1 MAAQVKFLDTTLR
14 DGEQSAG
21 IGMTVD
27 EKMQIARQLARLK
40 VDIIEAGFAASSP
53 GDFQAVQR
61 IAEDVQGPIICSLSR
76 AVPGDVDA
84 AWGAIKSSEKPRIHV
99 FLSSSEIHQMHQLRK
114 DREDVM
120 TMAVDMVSRARGYCE
135 DVEFSPMD
143 ATRTNPDYLYRM
155 LEEVIKAGAS
165 TINIADTVGYAIP
178 SDFQT
183 MLRDIQQNV
192 PGIENVTLSVHC
204 HNDLGLAVSNSLA
217 AIEVGARQ
225 VEGCINGIGERAGN
239 ASLEEIIMALDTRKD
254 LFGVELNVDTTQ
266 IYPSSRL
273 VSRITG
279 MNVQANKAIV
289 GENAFRHA
297 SGIHQDGVLKDRSTY
312 EVMQP
317 ERVGLPPDVQLVLG
331 KLSGRAGL
339 QARLE
344 ALGYSLSREGS
355 HRRVRAVR
363 GAGRQ
368 EERSYRPRPGNPHG
382 RGEPDGL
389 GAHQLLH
396 RDGALHQRGQGHP
409 HGDGAAHRAGR
420 QRQDRRLHGQRP
432 GGRGL
437 PRHRP
442 GDWHHCQDL
451 RLPGAG
457 RVGRPGFGG
466 FTVSIRIENNGRVF
480 SGPRREYGHHRRQRA
495 SVPERDEPDAGRG
508 RGGGAAG
515 GGDDAGLNGVGGY
528 PALKGDAPRQKA
540 GSVSLLINY
549 SRIVLYLPG
558 NLPQI
563 GWLSGKDQRF
573 LRRFCREGIRHNS
586 REPTDF

>member
-27 EKMQIARQLARLK
+27 EKLQIARQLSRLK

-61 IAEDVQGPIICSLSR
+61 IAEEVHGPIICSLSR
-76 AVPGDVDA
+76 AVAGDVDA
-84 AWGAIKSSEKPRIHV
+84 AWGAIKNAEKPRIHV

-120 TMAVDMVSRARGYCE
+120 TMAVEMVSRAKGHCD
-135 DVEFSPMD
+135 DVEFSPD
-143 ATRTNPDYLYRM
+143 GRHPHQPRL
-155 LEEVIKAGAS
+155 
-165 TINIADTVGYAIP
+165 P
-178 SDFQT
+178 T

-192 PGIENVTLSVHC
+192 RGIENVTLSVHC

-266 IYPSSRL
+266 IYASSRL

-297 SGIHQDGVLKDRSTY
+297 SGIHQDGVLKNRSTY

-339 QARLE
+339 QARLD
-344 ALGYSLSREGS
+344 ALGYSLDREEVTSVYQRFVELADKKNEVTDRDLEILMDEENRTASEPVTYALETVHFTGGDKDIPTAT
-355 HRRVRAVR
+355 VRLI
-363 GAGRQ
+363 G
-368 EERSYRPRPGNPHG
+368 
-382 RGEPDGL
+382 PDGNAKTDAST
-389 GAHQLLH
+389 GNGPVDAVC
-396 RDGALHQRGQGHP
+396 
-409 HGDGAAHRAGR
+409 RAI
-420 QRQDRRLHGQRP
+420 DRVIGCTSRLADFQVQAVSE
-432 GGRGL
+432 GL
-437 PRHRP
+437 
-442 GDWHHCQDL
+442 DS
-451 RLPGAG
+451 
-457 RVGRPGFGG
+457 VGSV
-466 FTVSIRIENNGRVF
+466 TMRIENSGRMF
-480 SGPRREYGHHRRQRA
+480 SGRSANTDIIVA
-495 SVPERDEPDAGRG
+495 SAQAYLSAVNRMLASDEEMSLPEVGTTPD
-508 RGGGAAG
+508 
-515 GGDDAGLNGVGGY
+515 
-528 PALKGDAPRQKA
+528 
-540 GSVSLLINY
+540 
-549 SRIVLYLPG
+549 
-558 NLPQI
+558 
-563 GWLSGKDQRF
+563 
-573 LRRFCREGIRHNS
+573 
-586 REPTDF
+586 